1 MRCVIHIDI
10 DCFQNESR
18 SFPGGVAYGGG
29 HAARDARRTERG
41 ALCSGGAR
49 ARARAVCGSRE
60 GGWRRV
66 MREET
71 HSLVQLILGQGVKT
85 VICGV
90 CGDDRR
96 AVCVRMR

>member
-1 MRCVIHIDI
+1 
-10 DCFQNESR
+10 
-18 SFPGGVAYGGG
+18 
-29 HAARDARRTERG
+29 
-41 ALCSGGAR
+41 
-49 ARARAVCGSRE
+49 
-60 GGWRRV
+60 